1 MWSIK
6 EMKERGRAAFKG
18 NYWPCVLVALLMSL
32 FAGSSVSSS
41 VNSASSSDLESLED
55 PRLVIAVFVGM
66 LTIYVVLILFKIFVA
81 NPLKLGGAAFF
92 TKNVEA
98 GPVPF
103 KTIGKGFQNYGH
115 NFVVLL
121 VRDIYVFL
129 WSLLFIVPGLIK
141 IYSYRMVPYIL
152 AEHPELSANEVI
164 NRSREMMNGNKWRSF
179 LLDLSFIG
187 WILLGIVT
195 LGLGLLLWT
204 NPYMESAQAALYVE
218 LRDNAPAL
226 EA

>member
-6 EMKERGRAAFKG
+6 EIKERGRTAFKG

-32 FAGSSVSSS
+32 FAGSSASYGASTATSSEGQ
-41 VNSASSSDLESLED
+41 VQDPQVIVAALVASL
-55 PRLVIAVFVGM
+55 
-66 LTIYVVLILFKIFVA
+66 VVLAVIVLFKIFVS
-81 NPLKLGGAAFF
+81 NPIQLGGAAFF
-92 TKNVEA
+92 TENIE

-103 KTIGKGFQNYGH
+103 KTIGKGFKNYGH
-115 NFVVLL
+115 NFLVML

-129 WSLLFIVPGLIK
+129 WSLLFIVPGIIK
-141 IYSYRMVPYIL
+141 LYSYRMVPYIL

-179 LLDLSFIG
+179 LLDLSFLG
-187 WILLGIVT
+187 WILLGVMSAGIV
-195 LGLGLLLWT
+195 LVFWT
-204 NPYMESAQAALYVE
+204 NPYMESAQAALYAE
-218 LRDNAPAL
+218 LRDKAPAI